1 VGRWQWVA
9 VAWFATLL
17 LTIGL
22 GFYYIVGGDQP
33 PSDLVAAT
41 ILLTVSGS
49 WIMIK
54 ASIAEGGER

>member
-17 LTIGL
+17 LTIGV
-22 GFYYIVGGDQP
+22 GFYYIAGGEQP
-33 PSDLVAAT
+33 PSDLVVAS

>member
-1 VGRWQWVA
+1 MA

-17 LTIGL
+17 LTIGV
-22 GFYYIVGGDQP
+22 GFYYIAGGEQP
-33 PSDLVAAT
+33 PTDLVSAT

-54 ASIAEGGER
+54 AAVEEGGER

>member
-1 VGRWQWVA
+1 MA

-17 LTIGL
+17 LTIGV

-33 PSDLVAAT
+33 PTDLVAAT